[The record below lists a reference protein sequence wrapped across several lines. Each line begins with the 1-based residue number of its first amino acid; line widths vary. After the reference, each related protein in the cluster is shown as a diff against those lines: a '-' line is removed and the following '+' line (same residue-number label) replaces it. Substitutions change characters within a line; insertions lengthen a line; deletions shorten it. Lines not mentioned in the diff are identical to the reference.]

1 MADKSA
7 NKQKT
12 DKKRKPPR
20 SAWKPGQSGNPSG
33 RPPDGESWAGVFKE
47 LANKTAEELADM
59 FGDNDLGR
67 TYKRFPKGVQ
77 MKYLVG
83 GRVLA
88 ALMFE
93 PSGSMLN
100 VYMDRMEGK
109 VPDKIQHEGTLRVDG
124 LKETL
129 AKVYGNRSTDT

>member
-1 MADKSA
+1 MAANSKSTA
-7 NKQKT
+7 
-12 DKKRKPPR
+12 KPR
-20 SAWKPGQSGNPSG
+20 GRGKPFPKGVSGNPKG
-33 RPPDGESWAGVFKE
+33 RPKDGESWAGVFKD

-129 AKVYGNRSTDT
+129 VKVYGNRSTDT